1 MVLLAMCDANY
12 KFTFVDAGGRGRR
25 SDGGLYDRSQL
36 GERLQTGHLQ
46 LPPPRTP
53 PGSDMPTP
61 FGIVADDAFP
71 LCSNIMKPFK
81 GWFLPDEQNIFNY
94 RWVIVLYVH

>member
-1 MVLLAMCDANY
+1 MVLLAMCDASY

-36 GERLQTGHLQ
+36 GERLQTGKLKV
-46 LPPPRTP
+46 P
-53 PGSDMPTP
+53 PGSNMPTP
-61 FGIVADDAFP
+61 FVIVADDAFP

-94 RWVIVLYVH
+94 RWVPT